1 MRAVQTQFET
11 SQSANH
17 RLPADRH
24 KLPNTCVTDTR
35 LMSFAAALS
44 NRALRSLSASNGAL
58 QRRLSSSHRGLG
70 AKEGL
75 AYGGLGAKEEA
86 PPRRDPRELGGAVGA
101 RA

>member
-1 MRAVQTQFET
+1 MRGT
-11 SQSANH
+11 SLILKAQSANH
-17 RLPADRH
+17 RLPTDRQS
-24 KLPNTCVTDTR
+24 PS